1 MIRASGGIFV
11 CKEERRR
18 KRSDQRK
25 SERERER
32 ERQYG
37 VSGYEYLDERID
49 YLQVS
54 NASSWLTALFCSRCY
69 FFFTCEIKPTRPE
82 GFVFAFALRQLL
94 SLDTNFRA
102 KSLQGPG
109 VYSHSRSSAQRS
121 SIRKCGACLGA
132 QTLCKQLVLS
142 Q

>member
-37 VSGYEYLDERID
+37 VSGYESLDERID

-82 GFVFAFALRQLL
+82 VFLCLPLRCASSSHLILTSEPSRCKGQVFTHTLEVQLSALRFG
-94 SLDTNFRA
+94 NAVRA
-102 KSLQGPG
+102 LVRK
-109 VYSHSRSSAQRS
+109 RCASSWF
-121 SIRKCGACLGA
+121 
-132 QTLCKQLVLS
+132 
-142 Q
+142 